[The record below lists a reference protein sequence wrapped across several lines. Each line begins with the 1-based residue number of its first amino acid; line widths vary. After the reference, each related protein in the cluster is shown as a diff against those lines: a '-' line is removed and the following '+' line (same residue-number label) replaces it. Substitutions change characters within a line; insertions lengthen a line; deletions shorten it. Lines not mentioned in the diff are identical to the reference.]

1 MSTLRLFTFVVLT
14 MLCWTN
20 APALKSGAGD
30 FSTSPMTNGQQKW
43 RLGYYEGGA
52 HGNYYEY
59 LSAVIQGLIELGWI
73 DRTRVPRHQDKD
85 TRALW
90 TWLSNN
96 ISSEYLDFVDDAYY
110 SASWDANTR
119 TELRDEII
127 DRVQNRQDLDLIFA
141 LGTWAG
147 KDLATDEHS
156 IPVIVMST
164 SDPVGS
170 GIIQSIEDSGRD
182 HVHARVDPFR
192 YERQVRMFHD
202 IIRFDTLGVAYENTP
217 DGRNYAAMEMVEKVA
232 RERGFEVLKC
242 HTKSDI
248 ADRTLAGESVLD
260 CFERLAQQA
269 DAIYV
274 TLQGGV
280 NAETIPKLVR
290 IANTYRIPTFSQ
302 AGSEE
307 VEYGFLLS
315 ISRPSFKA
323 VGLFL
328 AATAAKVLN
337 GAKPRELKQLFEE
350 SPNIAINLKTAE
362 LIGLYLYADVLAA
375 ADEIYREISVPEQ
388 AQ

>member
-1 MSTLRLFTFVVLT
+1 MSTLRLFAFVILAT
-14 MLCWTN
+14 LFSTN
-20 APALKSGAGD
+20 AHALKSAHSD
-30 FSTSPMTNGQQKW
+30 FSTSPISNGEQKW

-59 LSAVIQGLIELGWI
+59 LSAVIQGLMELGWI
-73 DRTRVPRHQDKD
+73 DRVDVPRHQDKD
-85 TRALW
+85 TRAMW
-90 TWLSNN
+90 SWLSRNV
-96 ISSEYLDFVDDAYY
+96 SSDYLEFVNDAYY
-110 SASWDANTR
+110 SAHWDLDIR
-119 TELRDEII
+119 RRLRKELI
-127 DRVQNRQDLDLIFA
+127 DRVGKRRDLDLIFA

-147 KDLATDEHS
+147 KDLASDEHS

-170 GIIQSIEDSGRD
+170 GIIRSVDDSGRD

-192 YERQVRMFHD
+192 YERQVRVFHD
-202 IIRFDTLGVAYENTP
+202 IIHFGRLGVAYENTP

-232 RERGFEVLKC
+232 RERGFEVLRC

-248 ADRTLAGESVLD
+248 ADQNLAGESVLD
-260 CFERLAQQA
+260 CFKRLAEKA

-280 NAETIPKLVR
+280 NAETIPRLVR
-290 IANTYRIPTFSQ
+290 IANRHRVPTFSQ

-328 AATAAKVLN
+328 AATVAKVLN
-337 GAKPRELKQLFEE
+337 GAKPRELNQLFEE

-362 LIGLYLYADVLAA
+362 VIGLYLYADVLAA
-375 ADEIYREISVPEQ
+375 ADEIYREISIPEQ
-388 AQ
+388 AP